1 MSTQAEAADQV
12 VKILLDG
19 SEHAIRIAGSGAKHV
34 AMLLYALLKDQKRTK
49 GKVRLTNMLR
59 SGKEL
64 RIFPVKADDLKK
76 FCKEAK
82 KYGVLY
88 CALRQKKDKDGV
100 IDIMARAEDASKIS
114 RIFERLQIATVDVAS
129 VRSVVVRS
137 KDGPASD
144 KEVPERVAPEKDPAD
159 KFVDELFAPVPNKEQ
174 PHTANPTLATGS
186 DPSRSAPSSRKTQ
199 ARNSELERSTPTS
212 GKPSVRKELEAL
224 RCEQQTGRKKTEPE
238 RTVYPEHKAPRKKRK
253 EKNR

>member
-19 SEHAIRIAGSGAKHV
+19 SEHAIRVAGAGAKQIAV
-34 AMLLYALLKDQKRTK
+34 LLYALLKDQKRTK

-64 RIFPVKADDLKK
+64 RIFPVKADNLKK

-100 IDIMARAEDASKIS
+100 IDVMARAEDASKIN

-129 VRSVVVRS
+129 VRSEVVRG

-159 KFVDELFAPVPNKEQ
+159 KFVDELFASVPNKEQ

-186 DPSRSAPSSRKTQ
+186 DPSRSAPSSRKLQ
-199 ARNSELERSTPTS
+199 ARSSEPERSASTS

-224 RCEQQTGRKKTEPE
+224 RREQQTGRKKTEPE